1 MTLGH
6 LLTAAQWFFLAY
18 FVALNLA
25 YVALTL
31 LAVRF
36 IGRDEDARAS
46 LLLPRYFSGL
56 EPPVSLLVPAY
67 NEEATI
73 ASSIR
78 SMLQLEY
85 PHFEIIVVND
95 GSKDRTLEVL
105 EREFALVPFPEAYRV
120 AIPTRRIRGIYRSL
134 RHASLRV
141 IDKENGGKSDAL
153 NAGINA
159 ARSPLFC
166 AVDADSILQRDSLHR
181 VARPFLED
189 PTTIASGGTIRLA
202 NGCRVSEGFL
212 EEVAMPRS
220 WLARIQIVEYLRA
233 FLFGRLGWSP
243 LNAML
248 IVSGAFGLFRRNV
261 VIEAGGYRTD
271 TVGEDM
277 ELVVRLHRQHRLAR
291 KPYRIVF
298 VPDPICWTEAPESLK
313 VLRSQRSRWQR
324 GLLESLTL
332 NRQLLFHPRGGAPAW
347 LAFPVLLLLEAAGP
361 AIEVVGYLFFALS
374 FALGATS
381 AAAFGAFMLAAV
393 GLGLLL
399 SASALMLEEL
409 SFHLF
414 RRRRHLWALLAA
426 MLLENLGYRQLT
438 AWWRLRATFTWLRRK
453 PGRWGEMT
461 RSGAWQ
467 AAPAP
472 IAVHSPASHQ
482 PRETTT
488 PPARPNQAKSCQP
501 RQR

>member
-1 MTLGH
+1 MTL
-6 LLTAAQWFFLAY
+6 TAIVAGAQWFFLGY
-18 FVALNLA
+18 FLALNLA
-25 YVALTL
+25 YMALTL

-36 IGRDEDARAS
+36 IGQDDDARAS

-85 PHFEIIVVND
+85 PQFEIIVVND
-95 GSKDRTLEVL
+95 GSKDRTMEVL
-105 EREFALVPFPEAYRV
+105 QREFELVPFPEAYRV
-120 AIPTRRIRGIYRSL
+120 ALPTQRIRGIYRSL

-189 PTTIASGGTIRLA
+189 PTTIVTGGTIRLA

-212 EEVAMPRS
+212 EEVGMPRG

-248 IVSGAFGLFRRNV
+248 IVSGAFGLFRRTV

-277 ELVVRLHRQHRLAR
+277 ELVVRLHRQHRLAG

-332 NRQLLFHPRGGAPAW
+332 NRELLFHRRGGAPGW
-347 LAFPVLLLLEAAGP
+347 LAFPVMLLLEAAGP
-361 AIEVVGYLFFALS
+361 TIEVIGYGFFAASL
-374 FALGATS
+374 FMGAAS
-381 AAAFGAFMLAAV
+381 WKAFGAFMLAAV

-414 RRRRHLWALLAA
+414 RRPRHLAVLLGA

-438 AWWRLRATFTWLRRK
+438 AWWRLRATFTWLRKK
-453 PGRWGEMT
+453 PVRWGEMT

-467 AAPAP
+467 AAPSAP
-472 IAVHSPASHQ
+472 AQ
-482 PRETTT
+482 
-488 PPARPNQAKSCQP
+488 PPATQSQKRASA
-501 RQR
+501 

>member
-1 MTLGH
+1 MTLLDLVAG
-6 LLTAAQWFFLAY
+6 AQWFFLGY
-18 FVALNLA
+18 FLALNLA
-25 YVALTL
+25 YMALTVL
-31 LAVRF
+31 SVRY
-36 IGRDEDARAS
+36 IGKDDDARAS

-85 PHFEIIVVND
+85 PQFEIVVVND
-95 GSKDRTLEVL
+95 GSKDRTMEVL
-105 EREFALVPFPEAYRV
+105 KEEFALVPFPEAYRV
-120 AIPTRRIRGIYRSL
+120 AIPTRPIRGIYRSL

-181 VARPFLED
+181 IARPFLED
-189 PTTIASGGTIRLA
+189 PTTIVSGGTIRLA

-212 EEVAMPRS
+212 EEVGMPGG

-332 NRQLLFHPRGGAPAW
+332 NRGLLLHPRGGAPGW
-347 LAFPVLLLLEAAGP
+347 LAFPVFLLLEAAGP
-361 AIEVVGYLFFALS
+361 LIEVVGYGFFAVSL
-374 FALGATS
+374 ALGATS
-381 AAAFGAFMLAAV
+381 WRAFAAFMLAAV

-399 SASALMLEEL
+399 SASAIMLEEL
-409 SFHLF
+409 SFHLY
-414 RRRRHLWALLAA
+414 RRPRHLLVLLAA
-426 MLLENLGYRQLT
+426 MVVENLGYRQLT
-438 AWWRLRATFTWLRRK
+438 AWWRLRAIFTWLRRK

-467 AAPAP
+467 AGPTVAPGAP
-472 IAVHSPASHQ
+472 PASSA
-482 PRETTT
+482 PGS
-488 PPARPNQAKSCQP
+488 ARTSP
-501 RQR
+501 

>member
-1 MTLGH
+1 MTLTGIV
-6 LLTAAQWFFLAY
+6 AGAQWFFLGY
-18 FVALNLA
+18 FLALNLA
-25 YVALTL
+25 YMALTL

-36 IGRDEDARAS
+36 IGQDDDARAS

-95 GSKDRTLEVL
+95 GSKDRTLAVL
-105 EREFALVPFPEAYRV
+105 QEEFELVPFPEAYRV
-120 AIPTRRIRGIYRSL
+120 AIPTRPIRAIYRSL

-212 EEVAMPRS
+212 EEVGMPGS

-277 ELVVRLHRQHRLAR
+277 ELVVRLHRLHRLAR

-298 VPDPICWTEAPESLK
+298 VPDPICWTEAPESLT

-332 NRQLLFHPRGGAPAW
+332 NRRLLFHPRGGAPGW
-347 LAFPVLLLLEAAGP
+347 LAFPTLNVTPNVIIGDPMGTGVDMAFYPPLQGDCILLYTVTLWPAWAGAPARLQVKTAQEMNATTKLAVNLSIADAVNLFSTVVRSPCCCPTAMRLTRHRRVLP
-361 AIEVVGYLFFALS
+361 IVG
-374 FALGATS
+374 
-381 AAAFGAFMLAAV
+381 
-393 GLGLLL
+393 
-399 SASALMLEEL
+399 SALLN
-409 SFHLF
+409 SF
-414 RRRRHLWALLAA
+414 
-426 MLLENLGYRQLT
+426 
-438 AWWRLRATFTWLRRK
+438 TFITCVVYLD
-453 PGRWGEMT
+453 
-461 RSGAWQ
+461 
-467 AAPAP
+467 
-472 IAVHSPASHQ
+472 HSFSAFILQ
-482 PRETTT
+482 
-488 PPARPNQAKSCQP
+488 
-501 RQR
+501 